1 MKVLIACLVL
11 AAPLAAQRVAGAP
24 VPAFGSWAN
33 RPGSAATGTV
43 YTVTDDASAGA
54 CTGGGSAVTQ
64 CRWNGNAWAALGVGG
79 GSDTPIFTGGTQVQ
93 HLVQCAHGAINYN
106 DAGLTATSSAE
117 IGILTG
123 ISGNVRWDQVLV
135 SPVTAFTGG
144 AATLPTVSM
153 GRPGTNNSEM
163 TGALVPVGSG
173 SAPWTA
179 RPIPPQLTGTY
190 GLVLNFSVATGVLNT
205 FTAGALYWEAC
216 GYAAQ

>member
-1 MKVLIACLVL
+1 MKVLIAFLIL
-11 AAPLAAQRVAGAP
+11 AATLTAQTVVGPR
-24 VPAFGSWAN
+24 VPASGTWAN

-43 YTVTDDASAGA
+43 YTITDDASVGA

-64 CRWNGNAWAALGVGG
+64 CRWNGNAWAALGSGG
-79 GSDTPIFTGGTQVQ
+79 GSDNAIFTGGTQVQ
-93 HLVQCAHGAINYN
+93 HLVQCAHGTINYN

-117 IGILTG
+117 ISILTG

-135 SPVTAFTGG
+135 SPAAAFTGG
-144 AATLPTVSM
+144 TATLPTVSM
-153 GRPGTNNSEM
+153 GRPGANNSEM

-173 SAPWTA
+173 SVPWTA